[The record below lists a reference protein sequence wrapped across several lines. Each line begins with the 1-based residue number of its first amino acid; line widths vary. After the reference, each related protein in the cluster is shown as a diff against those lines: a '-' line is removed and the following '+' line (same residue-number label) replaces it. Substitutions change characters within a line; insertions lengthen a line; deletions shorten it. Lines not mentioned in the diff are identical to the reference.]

1 MIRSPIRTLFVTQSK
16 IFSGAEVNL
25 LALLNTIDTHKITPY
40 LCFNPVS
47 GFDRQNIRQKVHMIP
62 LELPE
67 WRRKNVLLVAVSM
80 LKLFLMLLKLHI
92 DLVYVN
98 VGTSSEFKFFAPLCQ
113 ILRLPIILHLH
124 IHEDNNSLRWIKAN
138 RANRILFPSRATME
152 AVLKTSPWL
161 NREKCFYVHNAVDL
175 AEYYPRATERLKKE
189 LGLRDNLPI
198 IGIVGQLKK
207 IKGQHLFL
215 KMAQKLKELGVNGHF
230 LIVGSDNTEQREYER
245 FLKQKAA
252 ELGIQDQLIFLGY
265 RTDIPEI
272 MSLLDLLVVPSL
284 REPFGRVVIEAM
296 ACGTPV
302 VASAVD
308 GILEIFEDGEG
319 GLFCDVNDVDDL
331 SAKVRY
337 FFDNP
342 GWWQK
347 QRERAIANARQNY
360 SQNKHTDIIE
370 DHILHVFSR
379 FPIKNIK

>member
-1 MIRSPIRTLFVTQSK
+1 M
-16 IFSGAEVNL
+16 NL
-25 LALLNTIDTHKITPY
+25 LALLNTIDTNKIRPY

-47 GFDRQNIRQKVHMIP
+47 GFDRQNIKQKVHMIP
-62 LELPE
+62 FPLPE
-67 WRRKNVLLVAVSM
+67 WRRKNVLPLAVSM
-80 LKLFLMLLKLHI
+80 LKIFLMLLKLHI

-98 VGTSSEFKFFAPLCQ
+98 AGTGSEFKFFAPLCQ

-124 IHEDNNSLRWIKAN
+124 IHEDNNSLRWIRAN

-161 NREKCFYVHNAVDL
+161 NRDRCFYVHNAVDL
-175 AEYYPRATERLKKE
+175 TEYFPRTTEEIKKE
-189 LGLRDNLPI
+189 LGLHDNLPI
-198 IGIVGQLKK
+198 IGVVGQLKK

-215 KMAQKLKELGVNGHF
+215 DMVAELRKNGIHGHF
-230 LIVGSDNTEQREYER
+230 LIVGDDNVQRGKYEN

-252 ELGIQDQLIFLGY
+252 ALGIQDQVIFLGY
-265 RTDIPEI
+265 RTDLPEI
-272 MSLLDLLVVPSL
+272 MNLLDLLVVPSL
-284 REPFGRVVIEAM
+284 KEPFGRVVIEAM
-296 ACGTPV
+296 ACRTPI